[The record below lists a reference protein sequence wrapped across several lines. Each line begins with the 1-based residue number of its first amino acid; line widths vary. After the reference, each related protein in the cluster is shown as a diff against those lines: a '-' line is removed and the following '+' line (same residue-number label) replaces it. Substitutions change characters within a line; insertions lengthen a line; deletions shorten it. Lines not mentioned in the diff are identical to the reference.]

1 MEIVPTSTQMNKYV
15 GLDFLSNR
23 KAELKQEITDQKIL
37 ITTGTQNL
45 LTPASFATYFYRSF
59 NKGLNLVDGVMLGF
73 KIVKYVRT
81 LFRKLK

>member
-1 MEIVPTSTQMNKYV
+1 MEIVPTSTHTNKYV

-45 LTPASFATYFYRSF
+45 LTPASFTTYLFRSF
-59 NKGLNLVDGVMLGF
+59 NKGLNLVDGVMLGY
-73 KIVKYVRT
+73 KIVKYIKT
-81 LFRKLK
+81 IFRKFK